1 MKNSVDPYCPLGFP
15 GGSDG
20 KVSTCNVGD
29 PGSKPGDPG
38 SKLKAQDPWKREWL
52 LTPIFMLG
60 EFHGQRSLSGCRPWD
75 HKELEKTEQLTFFI
89 LPTRIVSN
97 HK

>member
-20 KVSTCNVGD
+20 KVSTCNV
-29 PGSKPGDPG
+29 GDPG

-60 EFHGQRSLSGCRPWD
+60 EFHGQRSLVGYNPWGCCRVKHD
-75 HKELEKTEQLTFFI
+75 
-89 LPTRIVSN
+89 
-97 HK
+97 